1 MKGAFNHFQ
10 TLNALKTRK
19 DLSMILFG
27 ESLNVISNVI
37 GKEFKEPD
45 PAKRNPEPIQKE
57 VIEQK
62 EKGMDYIDIN
72 LGPAKKFGTELMPWV
87 VNVVQEAVP
96 GMPLLLDSSNID
108 AIEAGLKVAK
118 PADKPHIVNSIMARP
133 ERYEIMVPMTAKYD
147 ADFVALMW
155 GPEGLPRDENER
167 AALAVELLY
176 FANEAGIP
184 NEKIWVDGIVT
195 PVNIQQPQAIS
206 LMEFQGMLQDIAP
219 GARSTCG
226 LSNISNGP
234 PNHLRPILNQTYMVM
249 LQKYGMESVI
259 SDPLDIQLTAI
270 AKGQRQDI
278 VDLIYGIMDGNQPD
292 MASLDKEMQDYAK
305 TVNVILGNT
314 LYSDSWLEL

>member
-1 MKGAFNHFQ
+1 
-10 TLNALKTRK
+10 
-19 DLSMILFG
+19 MILFG

-37 GKEFKEPD
+37 GKECKQPD

-57 VIEQK
+57 VTMQK

-87 VNVVQEAVP
+87 VQVVQEAVP
-96 GMPLLLDSSNID
+96 GMPLLLDTSNID
-108 AIEAGLKVAK
+108 AIEAGLKVVK

-133 ERYEIMVPMTAKYD
+133 ERYEAMVPMAAKYD

-155 GPEGLPRDENER
+155 GPDGLPRDENER
-167 AALAVELLY
+167 AALAVELIY
-176 FANEAGIP
+176 FANEAGIA
-184 NEKIWVDGIVT
+184 NERIWVDGIVT

-206 LMEFQGMLQDIAP
+206 LMNFQSMLQDIAP
-219 GARSTCG
+219 GAKSTCG

-249 LQKYGMESVI
+249 PMKHGMESVI
-259 SDPLDIQLTAI
+259 SDPLDEQLTAI

-278 VDLIYGIMDGNQPD
+278 VDLIYAIMDGNQPD
-292 MASLDKEMQDYAK
+292 MGSLSKELQDYAK